1 MIRTAHVCGY
11 FGLLAPLLLA
21 SLPDDPLAAQELQF
35 ADMGECDLESGEVIR
50 DCRIGYRTAGTLN
63 AEKSNAILFP
73 TWFGGRSENLL
84 SASGED
90 GYVDTS
96 EHFVI
101 MVDAF
106 GNGVSSSP
114 SNSPTQGGAD
124 FPRITIA
131 DMVRHQH
138 RLLTEKLGIQSL
150 RAVMGISMGGM
161 QSFEWAV
168 RYPGFVEKVL
178 PIVGSPRLAPYDIV
192 LWETD
197 LRILGWY
204 LECDCQEAAAVMNG
218 LSFLL
223 SGPDRQARVNPRER
237 LDRVRETIESSNL
250 TRDRAYDL
258 MSQLHAMIDHD
269 VSKPHGGSMAEAA
282 EQVTAEVLVVVGLTD
297 HIVTPG
303 PALEFAELVGAETM
317 ELGND
322 CGHSAHACAPDTF
335 RPRVRRFLRR

>member
-1 MIRTAHVCGY
+1 MLV
-11 FGLLAPLLLA
+11 LAVLA
-21 SLPDDPLAAQELQF
+21 SLPCDPIGAQDLQF

-50 DCRIGYRTAGTLN
+50 DCRIGYRTSGTLN
-63 AEKSNAILFP
+63 ADKSNAILFP

-84 SASGED
+84 SATGED

-106 GNGVSSSP
+106 GNGISSSP

-124 FPRITIA
+124 FPRMTIS

-138 RLLTEKLGIQSL
+138 RLLTEELDIHSL

-178 PIVGSPRLAPYDIV
+178 PIVGSPRLDPYDIV

-197 LRILGWY
+197 LRILDWY
-204 LECDCQEAAAVMNG
+204 LECDCPEAGAVMNG
-218 LSFLL
+218 VSFLL
-223 SGPDRQARVNPRER
+223 TGPDRQARANPRER
-237 LDRVRETIESSNL
+237 LDQVRENIESSYL
-250 TRDRAYDL
+250 TRDLAFDL

-269 VSKPHGGSMAEAA
+269 VSKPYGGSMEEAA
-282 EQVTAEVLVVVGLTD
+282 ERVSAEMLVVVGLTD

-303 PALEFAELVGAETM
+303 PALEFAEMLGAETM

-335 RPRVRRFLRR
+335 RPRVRRFLGR